1 MTYFLCQSNSNSLGW
16 AGTYF
21 IEKPSRPYQRTDRFD
36 DITLTIK
43 HFNVTNGLTEVPGW
57 DENERVPSDQYDVTL
72 EFTSIDS
79 LYDQLPEL
87 FL

>member
-1 MTYFLCQSNSNSLGW
+1 MTYFLCQSNSNSIGW
-16 AGTYF
+16 TGTYF
-21 IEKPSRPYQRTDRFD
+21 IEKPSHPYQRTDRSET
-36 DITLTIK
+36 ITFPIK
-43 HFNVTNGLTEVPGW
+43 HFNDTNGLTEVPGW
-57 DENERVPSDQYDVTL
+57 DENERVPSDQYDILL

>member
-1 MTYFLCQSNSNSLGW
+1 MTYFLCQSNSTSIGW

-21 IEKPSRPYQRTDRFD
+21 IEKLSRPYQRTNRTE
-36 DITLTIK
+36 DITYTIE
-43 HFNVTNGLTEVPGW
+43 HFNTTNGLTEVLSW
-57 DENERVPSDQYDVTL
+57 DGYQEVPSDQYDILL